1 MYVYIYR
8 VLMYRCMY
16 LPSTPAQQTAAELAG
31 SHFTCCFTSTKLP
44 ACTSTKVQILT
55 DGADAATAARTK
67 AQMLTDTSTKVR
79 QHLHLLRRTRRHR
92 DSRCTP
98 PPAATRAE
106 RRLRTLYRCP
116 TASSARGKP
125 DRRSCRPDRRKSCS
139 RSRLR
144 LLPRTASQAPRNSG
158 NLQSRL

>member
-1 MYVYIYR
+1 MYVCIPGATRSIATVANCVAEAPYFRQVCRNVQLCSDSAPPHLTCQCWYF
-8 VLMYRCMY
+8 
-16 LPSTPAQQTAAELAG
+16 PTSNAST
-31 SHFTCCFTSTKLP
+31 F
-44 ACTSTKVQILT
+44 VQVNP
-55 DGADAATAARTK
+55 
-67 AQMLTDTSTKVR
+67 DTSTNVR

-92 DSRCTP
+92 HSRCTP